1 MAPVN
6 GYVYNMHKVPTY
18 AEIIEEAIIHP
29 VDKIKLPDRQ
39 ALFLRNLP
47 QMTRFDEVDDPAD
60 IGKEQ
65 ERMQQTKL
73 QELTIK
79 QLAPGATQSIARVKE
94 VQKKPQDEYIPA
106 GGGSLNGPPPPPAT
120 GMIRRAGGG
129 LLNIGGRVGSAIGNG
144 IIGGMMGTVDYM
156 MEPSPPPFEYH
167 QTDYDAGLRA
177 AREIN
182 ARHEQQEYE
191 RNANALSWFNAADSQ
206 VQTSLKAPDSTAE
219 YYIGD
224 KEPSSPA
231 GGFSDKI
238 PSQKPARPFSVKKK
252 ITSKSMDADDTG
264 PIGPSD
270 YRRPRDRVKKG

>member
-1 MAPVN
+1 MAPVS

-39 ALFLRNLP
+39 ALFIRNLP

-79 QLAPGATQSIARVKE
+79 QLAPGATQSTENVRHA
-94 VQKKPQDEYIPA
+94 QSKPPDEYVPA
-106 GGGSLNGPPPPPAT
+106 GGGSLNGPPPPPAP
-120 GMIRRAGGG
+120 GMIKRAGGG

-156 MEPSPPPFEYH
+156 MEPAAPPF
-167 QTDYDAGLRA
+167 QWQTTDYDAGLRA
-177 AREIN
+177 GREIN
-182 ARHEQQEYE
+182 AQQEQQEYE
-191 RNANALSWFNAADSQ
+191 RNQYALSWFSAADSQ
-206 VQTSLKAPDSTAE
+206 AKTALKIPDSTAE
-219 YYIGD
+219 FHIPD
-224 KEPSSPA
+224 NDPPSPA
-231 GGFSDKI
+231 GWGSTKSPAPEPAKSF
-238 PSQKPARPFSVKKK
+238 KPKFA
-252 ITSKSMDADDTG
+252 SKSKESEDIEPTG
-264 PIGPSD
+264 KSD
-270 YRRPRDRVKKG
+270 YRRPRDRVKKR